1 MRGEEDRLLWGG
13 GEEQGE
19 SPAPGSPGRLAP
31 QEQPGCP
38 GPSSGRSSMGP
49 PRRGP
54 DVAASARKPRWE
66 ARGLQ
71 GASTLGDFL
80 QLLPLSSP
88 RPDSLRPPVSRAGWG
103 AGTATSEEARREDR
117 RRG

>member
-1 MRGEEDRLLWGG
+1 
-13 GEEQGE
+13 
-19 SPAPGSPGRLAP
+19 
-31 QEQPGCP
+31 
-38 GPSSGRSSMGP
+38 MGP